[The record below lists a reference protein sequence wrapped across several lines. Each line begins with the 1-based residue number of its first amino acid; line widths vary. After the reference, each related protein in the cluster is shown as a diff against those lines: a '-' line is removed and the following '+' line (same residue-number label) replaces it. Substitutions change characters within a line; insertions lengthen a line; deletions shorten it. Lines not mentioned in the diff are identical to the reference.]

1 MVYGTHSSIL
11 VSEMTKVSITLLTVE
26 TNDSNLF
33 RREFRFKWLKMMLFL
48 YLTRRSNI
56 EGFVD
61 DIGEWCLVHLG
72 SICCFRRKGEM
83 ALQESFLTINKMHKT
98 DIIPNYKQDAQN
110 RHH

>member
-1 MVYGTHSSIL
+1 MVFLEKESTVHIYSS
-11 VSEMTKVSITLLTVE
+11 TW
-26 TNDSNLF
+26 
-33 RREFRFKWLKMMLFL
+33 FRFKLLKMMLLL

-98 DIIPNYKQDAQN
+98 DIIRENAISA
-110 RHH
+110 